1 MSTNTQRLL
10 WSLGIFL
17 LFTLLPIAE
26 VWFLRKQGLDILAHL
41 RVSLDEG
48 KRQFFFE
55 AFGVVAFIM
64 AQPIFFLW
72 LFSRIFDKVGPQ
84 IIDATR
90 AIVA

>member
-1 MSTNTQRLL
+1 MSPNTQRLL

-17 LFTLLPIAE
+17 LFVLLPIVE
-26 VWFLRKQGLDILAHL
+26 VWFLKKQGFDILAHL

-64 AQPIFFLW
+64 AQPLFFLW
-72 LFSRIFDKVGPQ
+72 LFSRIFDKVGSMT
-84 IIDATR
+84 IESIR
-90 AIVA
+90 GLVA